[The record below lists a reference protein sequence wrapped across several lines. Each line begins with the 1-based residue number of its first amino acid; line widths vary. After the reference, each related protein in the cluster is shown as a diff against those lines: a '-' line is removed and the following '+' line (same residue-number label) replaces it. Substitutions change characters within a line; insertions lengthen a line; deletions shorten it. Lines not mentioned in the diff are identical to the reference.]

1 MADFVLGRIKFVWK
15 GDWSGSTAYLA
26 DDVVKYGGNAFI
38 AVVNHTSSSAFETD
52 LSANPT
58 KWQKMVGG
66 IDYKTDYANAT
77 FYKVDDIVKYGPSLW
92 RCTTAHTSS
101 SAVLDTT
108 KFAEFLPGLEFE
120 DSWASGTQYQ
130 QGDIVT
136 YGGYQYVAERNNIGV
151 TPVDSGADWE
161 VITTG
166 FSMKGVYSSGTAYKT
181 GEVVQY
187 GGNTYVCKVGHSAGA
202 YLPTNTTYY
211 DLLVE
216 GISLQGDF
224 ATGTAYKIGEVVIFL
239 NSSYRAKVDRAANG
253 TSPTNLASNAVWEL
267 YNKGDASG
275 VFTQRGDLVKQ
286 GVSIPERFPLGPKGA
301 RLVSTGTDL
310 VYSEVNINNT
320 YHVAPNGNDEN
331 PGSEDLPL
339 ATIRHALE
347 LCNSNGI
354 TQIDTIAGGTG
365 GTPGTFNNVSG
376 TGGSGSLATF
386 NVTTDGSSTPQI
398 TIVNSGTGF
407 AKGNT
412 ITIAKANVGTST
424 ADITFKV
431 ENISEGDKVFVH
443 QGQYQEIFPI
453 IVPNKAT
460 LEGASLRGCVV
471 KPFQND
477 TGNFKGRE
485 IATVSHKTGGTGG
498 TPGTFNRL
506 KPTTLYQNYTVASA
520 PDATTLT
527 VSLGISPIAHTY
539 VSGGQIVKTDG
550 TAINITNA
558 PYNGTTGVVTITT
571 ASAHGLS
578 ASDTVGLKDIK
589 YSCATGEKTYP
600 KLGSGA
606 IFDVTTDGSSNPS
619 VTLYHGGHNYRV
631 NQVLQF
637 ATNTMGSPSAAYE
650 ITVATQQ
657 ANSSCNFFH
666 LNNATNIRNF
676 SFKGGSNGAVIMSL
690 DPSGAISSASPY
702 IQNCTNVH
710 TSAVVTG
717 IKIDGD
723 VQASG
728 NKSILANDFT
738 QIINDGRGVHVLNR
752 GRAELVSVFTYYND
766 KAFFAESGGFIRALN
781 SSMAYGE
788 YGAYADGTDPD
799 ETVVAVTARGQMLQ
813 YSTNLTSGQTI
824 DIGDVVRGQTSNA
837 YATVIGHVAD
847 KKFIQIDT
855 PVGNFSQNETIQI
868 ENTDSTFFTNALT
881 SGFGDS
887 VAANQG
893 QIGKLFR
900 VDSSDGTLG
909 TAGKIVPGRNIKFA
923 GDSTI
928 YAVTAVT
935 DEDTTNQRATI
946 RLTPEKTVA
955 VADNAA
961 ITITANFSNI
971 RLTGHDFLDIG
982 TGDLTSTNYPNVPSQ
997 LADQGREVTELNGGR
1012 IYWTSTD
1019 QDGDFRVGDLFRV
1032 EQSTGV
1038 ATLNADAF
1046 DLSGLTELQ
1055 LGSIGAQI
1063 GATINEFSTDGTLS
1077 GNSDVAVPT
1086 EQAVRTFVL
1095 ANSFSTGKAIAMSI
1109 VFG

>member
-15 GDWSGSTAYLA
+15 GDWSASTAYLA

-38 AVVNHTSSSAFETD
+38 AVVNHTSSSTFETD

-66 IDYKTDYANAT
+66 VDYKADYANST
-77 FYKVDDIVKYGPSLW
+77 YYKVDDIVKYGPSLW
-92 RCTTAHTSS
+92 RCTTAHQSS

-130 QGDIVT
+130 KGDIVT
-136 YGGYQYVAERNNIGV
+136 YGGYQYVAERANIGQ
-151 TPVDSGADWE
+151 TPIDSGADWE

-166 FSMKGVYSSGTAYKT
+166 FNMTGVYSSGTAYKT
-181 GEVVQY
+181 GDVVQY
-187 GGNTYVCKVGHSAGA
+187 GGNTYVNKVSHSAGA

-216 GISLQGDF
+216 GISLKGDY
-224 ATGTAYKIGEVVIFL
+224 AAGTAYKIGEVVIFL
-239 NSSYRAKVDRAANG
+239 NSSYRAIQDRPANG
-253 TSPTNLASNAVWEL
+253 TAPTNNASNAFWAL

-275 VFTQRGDLVKQ
+275 VFTTQGDLVKQ
-286 GVSIPERFPLGPKGA
+286 GASIPERFPLGPKGA
-301 RLVSTGTDL
+301 RLVSNGTDL
-310 VYSEVNINNT
+310 VYSEVNIGNVF
-320 YHVAPNGNDEN
+320 HVAPNGNDAN

-347 LCNSNGI
+347 LCKSSGI

-376 TGGSGSLATF
+376 TGGSGSGAKF
-386 NVTTDGSSTPQI
+386 NVVTDGSSAPVI
-398 TIVNSGTGF
+398 TIVNAGSAF
-407 AKGNT
+407 ARGNT
-412 ITIAKANVGTST
+412 ITIDKADVGNST

-431 ENISEGDKVFVH
+431 ENISEGDKVIAH
-443 QGQYQEIFPI
+443 QGEYQEIYPI
-453 IVPNKAT
+453 KVPERAT
-460 LEGASLRGCVV
+460 LEGASLRGVV
-471 KPFQND
+471 IRPFQND
-477 TGNFKGRE
+477 TGNFKGRQ

-506 KPTTLYQNYTVASA
+506 KPTTLYQNYSVASA
-520 PDATTLT
+520 PDSTTIT
-527 VSLGISPIAHTY
+527 VSLGVNPISHTY

-550 TAINITNA
+550 TEINITAA

-578 ASDTVGLKDIK
+578 ASDTVGLKGLT
-589 YSCATGEKTYP
+589 YTCPTGTKTYP
-600 KLGSGA
+600 KLGTGA
-606 IFDVTTDGSSNPS
+606 IFDVVTDGSSNPTI
-619 VTLYHGGHNYRV
+619 TLYHGGIDYRV
-631 NQVLQF
+631 GQVLQF
-637 ATNTMGSPSAAYE
+637 ATNTMGSPSTAYE
-650 ITVATQQ
+650 VQVATQE
-657 ANSSCNFFH
+657 ANSSCNWFL
-666 LNNATNIRNF
+666 LNNSTNIRQM
-676 SFKGGSNGAVIMSL
+676 SFKGGTNGAVIMSL
-690 DPSGAISSASPY
+690 DPSGSISTASPY
-702 IQNCTNVH
+702 IQNCTNSH
-710 TSAVVTG
+710 TTAVVTG
-717 IKIDGD
+717 MKIDGD

-738 QIINDGRGVHVLNR
+738 QILNDGIGVHVLNR
-752 GRAELVSVFTYYND
+752 GRCELVSVFTYYCE
-766 KAFFAESGGFIRALN
+766 KAFFAETGGFVRALN

-788 YGAYADGTDPD
+788 FGAYADGTDPD
-799 ETVVAVTARGQMLQ
+799 ETAVTVQARGQMVEHANGL
-813 YSTNLTSGQTI
+813 SSGQTV
-824 DIGDVVRGQTSNA
+824 DIGDVVRGQSSGA
-837 YATVIGHVAD
+837 FGTVIGYVAD
-847 KKFIQIDT
+847 TKRIQLENIT
-855 PVGNFSQNETIQI
+855 GTFTQGETIQI
-868 ENTDSTFFTNALT
+868 ENPDSTFFTNVLSA
-881 SGFGDS
+881 SAGDS
-887 VAANQG
+887 TSANFG

-900 VDSSDGTLG
+900 VDSSDSTLG
-909 TAGKIVPGRNIKFA
+909 TAGAIKPGRNIKFA

-935 DEDTTNQRATI
+935 DEDTSNRRATVRI
-946 RLTPEKTVA
+946 TPEKTTSVA
-955 VADNAA
+955 EDANIE
-961 ITITANFSNI
+961 ITKNFSNI
-971 RLTGHDFLDIG
+971 RMTGHDFLDIG

-1012 IYWTSTD
+1012 VYFTSTD

-1063 GATINEFSTDGTLS
+1063 GATINEFSTDGTLA

>member
-15 GDWSGSTAYLA
+15 GDWAATTAYLA

-38 AVVNHTSSSAFETD
+38 AVVNHTSSSLFETD

-66 IDYKTDYANAT
+66 VDYKADYANST
-77 FYKVDDIVKYGPSLW
+77 YYKVDDIVKYGPSLW
-92 RCTTAHTSS
+92 RCTTAHQSS

-130 QGDIVT
+130 KGDIVT
-136 YGGYQYVAERNNIGV
+136 YGGYQYVAERANIGQ
-151 TPVDSGADWE
+151 TPIDSGADWE

-166 FSMKGVYSSGTAYKT
+166 FNMAGVYASGTAYKT
-181 GEVVQY
+181 GDVVQY
-187 GGNTYVCKVGHSAGA
+187 GGNTYVNKVSHSAGA

-216 GISLQGDF
+216 GISLKGDF

-239 NSSYRAKVDRAANG
+239 NSSYRAKIDRAANG
-253 TSPTNLASNAVWEL
+253 TEPTNLASNATWEL

-275 VFTQRGDLVKQ
+275 VFTTRGDLVKQ

-310 VYSEVNINNT
+310 VYSETLIGNT

-347 LCNSNGI
+347 LCKSNGI

-376 TGGSGSLATF
+376 TGGSGSGAVF
-386 NVTTDGSSTPQI
+386 NVVTDGSSTPSI
-398 TIVNSGTGF
+398 TIINAGSGF

-412 ITIAKANVGTST
+412 ITIAKASVGTST
-424 ADITFKV
+424 DDITFKV
-431 ENISEGDKVFVH
+431 ENISEGDKVQVH

-453 IVPNKAT
+453 KVPAKAT
-460 LEGASLRGCVV
+460 LEGSSLRGCVV

-477 TGNFKGRE
+477 TGNFKGRQ

-506 KPTTLYQNYTVASA
+506 KPTTLYQNYTVASVV
-520 PDATTLT
+520 DSTTIT
-527 VSLGISPIAHTY
+527 VSLGVNPIPHTY
-539 VSGGQIVKTDG
+539 VSGGQIVKTNG
-550 TAINITNA
+550 TEINITNA

-578 ASDTVGLKDIK
+578 ASDTVGLKNIT
-589 YSCATGEKTYP
+589 YTCPTGTKVYP
-600 KLGSGA
+600 KLGTGA
-606 IFDVTTDGSSNPS
+606 IFDVVTDGSSNPTI
-619 VTLYHGGHNYRV
+619 TLYHGGIDYRV
-631 NQVLQF
+631 GQVLQF
-637 ATNTMGSPSAAYE
+637 ATNTMGSPSTAYE
-650 ITVATQQ
+650 VQVATQQ
-657 ANSSCNFFH
+657 ANSSCKFFL
-666 LNNATNIRNF
+666 LNDSTNMRNM
-676 SFKGGSNGAVIMSL
+676 SIKGGTNGAVIMSL
-690 DPSGAISSASPY
+690 DPSGAIANASPY

-710 TSAVVTG
+710 TTAIVTG
-717 IKIDGD
+717 MLIDGD

-728 NKSILANDFT
+728 NRSILANDFT
-738 QIINDGRGVHVLNR
+738 QIINDGIGVHVKNR
-752 GRAELVSVFTYYND
+752 GRCELVSVFTYYND
-766 KAFFAESGGFIRALN
+766 KAFFAESGGFVRALN

-799 ETVVAVTARGQMLQ
+799 ETAVTVLARGQMVEHA
-813 YSTNLTSGQTI
+813 SNLGTGQTV
-824 DIGDVVRGQTSNA
+824 DIGDTVRGQSSNA
-837 YATVIGHVAD
+837 FGTVIGYIAD
-847 KKFIQIDT
+847 TKRIQLENI
-855 PVGNFSQNETIQI
+855 VGTFTQGETIQI
-868 ENTDSTFFTNALT
+868 EDPNSTFYTNTLSATAGDST
-881 SGFGDS
+881 S
-887 VAANQG
+887 ANFG

-909 TAGKIVPGRNIKFA
+909 SSNVIVPGRNIQFA

-935 DEDTTNQRATI
+935 DEDTSNQRATVRI
-946 RLTPEKTVA
+946 TPDKTTEVA
-955 VADNAA
+955 ENAS
-961 ITITANFSNI
+961 ITVTKQFSNI
-971 RLTGHDFLDIG
+971 RMTGHDFLDIG
-982 TGDLTSTNYPNVPSQ
+982 TGDITSTNYPNVPSQ

-1012 IYWTSTD
+1012 VYFTSTD

-1063 GATINEFSTDGTLS
+1063 GATINEFSTDGTLA